1 MSDRGRFYVT
11 TPIYYV
17 NDVPHLGT
25 AYTTIVTDA
34 LRRFHQIVGEETF
47 MLTGTD
53 EHGLKIEREAQAA
66 GLEPKAFTDQI
77 SARFREAW
85 PKLDIAADRF
95 IRTTDPDHEAFVKEL
110 WKKIEVNGDLYEGEY
125 EGWYCVGCES
135 LKTEKEL
142 EQPGNLCPIHKTA
155 VERMKESSYFFR
167 LEKWQK
173 PLLDFYARHPGFIQ
187 PESRRNEVLSF
198 VQGGLK
204 DLSVSRTTFSW
215 GIPVPGNPKH
225 VMYVWF
231 DALTN
236 YRSALGTGDLT
247 RFWAPNAKVVH
258 IVGKDI
264 LRFHA
269 VFWPA
274 FLLSA
279 GYKEEE
285 LPDVVYAHG
294 FLTVDGQKMSKS
306 LRNAVDP
313 LKLAEALGP
322 DTLRYHLLRGI
333 AFGQD
338 GDFDHAALLERYNA
352 DLGKNL
358 GNLLSRVIGLCTK
371 MTDGKHP
378 DDDMSTDGPLEA
390 EVAEA
395 YALHV
400 SGAHTAWNDLAP
412 HLALDHAMKLANA
425 MNLYIAKAEP
435 WSKGSAGR
443 VTKILSRCLRV
454 LEALSVMMWPAVPT
468 KVDAMR
474 AQLGL
479 PPVRAAVGVDVWPT
493 QLPGI
498 RAGLALAGAGPLFPT
513 YDDKAQKELL
523 ERLAPP
529 KAEEKSEKAE
539 KKAAPGPAAVAAAA
553 GAEGGP
559 IAYDDFAKVDL
570 RVGVV
575 VTCEKVPK
583 KDKLLRLTVDLGE
596 PEART
601 IVAGLAL
608 SFTPEQLVGKKVIVV
623 ANLAPREFGSAEFE
637 GKKVKLV
644 SHGMLLASGPSE
656 DLRLATIDG
665 DAPPGARLK

>member
-1 MSDRGRFYVT
+1 MTRYCMGRFYVT

-85 PKLDIAADRF
+85 PKLDVAADRF

-125 EGWYCVGCES
+125 QGWYCVGCES

-155 VERMKESSYFFR
+155 VERMKESSYFFK
-167 LEKWQK
+167 LEKWQQ
-173 PLLDFYARHPGFIQ
+173 PLLDFYERHPHFIQ

-198 VQGGLK
+198 VKSGLK

-274 FLLSA
+274 FQIGRASC
-279 GYKEEE
+279 
-285 LPDVVYAHG
+285 
-294 FLTVDGQKMSKS
+294 
-306 LRNAVDP
+306 R
-313 LKLAEALGP
+313 
-322 DTLRYHLLRGI
+322 
-333 AFGQD
+333 
-338 GDFDHAALLERYNA
+338 ERVCN
-352 DLGKNL
+352 
-358 GNLLSRVIGLCTK
+358 
-371 MTDGKHP
+371 
-378 DDDMSTDGPLEA
+378 
-390 EVAEA
+390 
-395 YALHV
+395 
-400 SGAHTAWNDLAP
+400 
-412 HLALDHAMKLANA
+412 
-425 MNLYIAKAEP
+425 
-435 WSKGSAGR
+435 
-443 VTKILSRCLRV
+443 
-454 LEALSVMMWPAVPT
+454 
-468 KVDAMR
+468 
-474 AQLGL
+474 
-479 PPVRAAVGVDVWPT
+479 GV
-493 QLPGI
+493 
-498 RAGLALAGAGPLFPT
+498 
-513 YDDKAQKELL
+513 
-523 ERLAPP
+523 
-529 KAEEKSEKAE
+529 
-539 KKAAPGPAAVAAAA
+539 
-553 GAEGGP
+553 
-559 IAYDDFAKVDL
+559 
-570 RVGVV
+570 
-575 VTCEKVPK
+575 
-583 KDKLLRLTVDLGE
+583 
-596 PEART
+596 
-601 IVAGLAL
+601 
-608 SFTPEQLVGKKVIVV
+608 
-623 ANLAPREFGSAEFE
+623 
-637 GKKVKLV
+637 
-644 SHGMLLASGPSE
+644 
-656 DLRLATIDG
+656 
-665 DAPPGARLK
+665 